1 MALLP
6 MYSGKVN
13 SPNTTLAT
21 TINNSTTTIIL
32 TDASVL
38 PTAPNIFVIGY
49 DTANP
54 ETIFYPS
61 TPSGNTLSGVT
72 RAFQGTAQGWNSG
85 AKIARLFTE
94 YDYNTLVNNLN
105 IIQNS
110 SIISSVDFGTN
121 NSETFVTTTLS
132 GLSWVTSTSKI
143 TASLYGENN
152 GSRSVEDGF
161 IEGIIV
167 GISDIIDGGFK
178 INAYA
183 PNGASGVYKV
193 ICIGG

>member
-13 SPNTTLAT
+13 SPNTTLSN
-21 TINNSTTTIIL
+21 TINDSITTIIL

-49 DTANP
+49 DTINP
-54 ETIFYPS
+54 ETIFYP
-61 TPSGNTLSGVT
+61 TAPSGNTLSGVT

-85 AKIARLFTE
+85 AKIARMFTE
-94 YDYNTLVNNLN
+94 YDYNTLVNNLG
-105 IIQNS
+105 IVQNS
-110 SIISSVDFGTN
+110 SIISSVDFGTSN
-121 NSETFVTTTLS
+121 VETFVTTTIT
-132 GLSWVTSTSKI
+132 GLNWVTTSSKI
-143 TASLYGENN
+143 TASLYGEIN

-167 GISDIIDGGFK
+167 GVSDIIDGSFK